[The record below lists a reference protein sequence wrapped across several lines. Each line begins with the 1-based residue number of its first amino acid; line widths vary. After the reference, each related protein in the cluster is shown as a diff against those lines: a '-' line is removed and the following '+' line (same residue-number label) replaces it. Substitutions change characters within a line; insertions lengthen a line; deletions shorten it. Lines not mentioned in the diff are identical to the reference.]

1 MWFSSGHD
9 MRYFRKT
16 HTEVHL
22 RDVLNFFEK
31 NDFVRA
37 ETALTELIDTLG
49 DKQALTLAYLLRAQ
63 LFKQK
68 NNMDFALNDLKMA
81 LSKAFFN
88 VDVLSAM
95 IEFSKTGHPLA
106 LDLLNNTLTIWLYY
120 RPQDCANAILRLR

>member
-1 MWFSSGHD
+1 MWFSTGHD

-22 RDVLNFFEK
+22 RGVLNFFEK

-81 LSKAFFN
+81 L
-88 VDVLSAM
+88 
-95 IEFSKTGHPLA
+95 
-106 LDLLNNTLTIWLYY
+106 LLTRLKDMLLLMLQIQTMQL
-120 RPQDCANAILRLR
+120 QLIL